1 MFANLLRNCR
11 WILIYLV
18 MTFTV
23 RSSSNIL
30 QILLQKEEEYA
41 LNQFIMNDI
50 LYSNIHTYP
59 YPDPEKLIMF
69 FNQKTQ

>member
-1 MFANLLRNCR
+1 
-11 WILIYLV
+11 